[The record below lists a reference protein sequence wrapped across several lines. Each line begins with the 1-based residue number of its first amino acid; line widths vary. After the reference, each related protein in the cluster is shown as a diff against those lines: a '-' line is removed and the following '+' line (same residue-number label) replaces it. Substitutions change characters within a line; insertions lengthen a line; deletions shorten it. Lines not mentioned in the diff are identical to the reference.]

1 MSNMISRGGPVERK
15 AYIITGPTSGIGRA
29 TAMELARYGAVVLVG
44 RIKARNEKPG
54 FGSAQSASN
63 DLDTL
68 VYHFFAFRCLPVPS
82 SMTDAFGERLSSV
95 VIMTVAD
102 AAVVLV
108 GVNTTETSQLLPGSM
123 TLHGFVTR
131 KEGGDS
137 GLTDSIVTAT
147 PFFLVPSF

>member
-1 MSNMISRGGPVERK
+1 
-15 AYIITGPTSGIGRA
+15 
-29 TAMELARYGAVVLVG
+29 
-44 RIKARNEKPG
+44 
-54 FGSAQSASN
+54 
-63 DLDTL
+63 
-68 VYHFFAFRCLPVPS
+68 
-82 SMTDAFGERLSSV
+82 MTDAFGERLSSV

-147 PFFLVPSF
+147 PFFLVPLF